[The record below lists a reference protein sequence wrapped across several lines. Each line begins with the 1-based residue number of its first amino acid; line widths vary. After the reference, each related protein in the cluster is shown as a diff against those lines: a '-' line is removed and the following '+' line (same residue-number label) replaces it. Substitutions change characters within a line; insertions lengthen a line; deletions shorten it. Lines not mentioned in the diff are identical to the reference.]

1 MKYQIIRGDNFGRD
15 DMQELVVLYN
25 VEKEA
30 GEEACAALNRCTPMD
45 GPYFFRLEPTAYVPC
60 KGFEP

>member
-1 MKYQIIRGDNFGRD
+1 M
-15 DMQELVVLYN
+15 LYN

-30 GEEACAALNRCTPMD
+30 GEEACAALNRHTPMD